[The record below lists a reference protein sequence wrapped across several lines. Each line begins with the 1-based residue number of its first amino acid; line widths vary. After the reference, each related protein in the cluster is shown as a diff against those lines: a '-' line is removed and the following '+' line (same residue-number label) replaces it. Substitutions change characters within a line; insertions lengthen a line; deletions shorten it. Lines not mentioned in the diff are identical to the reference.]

1 MARHR
6 QKDEEAGGEGLGVIE
21 SRKKLWRDAEGNI
34 VNKRPAQGEACRV
47 SAKKQATDGNYPH
60 HTGST
65 ITTEGCNPQ
74 TMIDAEPLSPPKSM
88 LSAESLDH
96 FSHQLPELPDD
107 QDFIDHT
114 AGPDMFDFLANSS
127 WGSHTSSSLGIP
139 GEMPMDDMFNPDTAS
154 SFNMPFTTMNNYNW
168 LFDISDT
175 TRISLPPSQ
184 NFNAMPDAQGPTRDH
199 QLEALQYQTT
209 SQPAIDPFR
218 GNNRMP
224 PSGSAEA
231 MFRQPTLQQTSSSS
245 SSSDAIQGTEMFQF
259 GSLPAQNSMPTTAPS
274 PRHVEPHMS
283 SSDPTPE
290 LDFSPQT
297 TTSPDSMQTQAA
309 NPGNMVSHMPNGLF
323 NMQILPPSP
332 PRRSMPTIDDLS
344 RNEIL
349 DILVSAKPR
358 TPEGSEISRDHPLLS
373 LSSMQNYLDLFFSRF
388 NVAYP
393 LLHQATFD
401 PSQTE
406 PLLLLAVLLLGAT
419 YSEKA
424 IHRLAVC
431 IHDVLRAQIFQH
443 SAFSST
449 PELWML
455 QTILLVECF
464 GKSRAGQKQHD
475 MAHLFHGLLINLIR
489 RSDCQTVRQ
498 PNFGEGSGD
507 LESDWRQAIDVEL
520 RKRLAFLCFLWD
532 TQHAV
537 LFSQSLCMSSFELRT
552 TLPCNQTTWEANSA
566 EEWWKYARKE
576 PQISY
581 LSVLK
586 AYMNPDLGIQIPQLN
601 ALSRLLVLHGL
612 MSVQW
617 DMKRRDQTS
626 LGMEKL
632 NGSSCSDQTKWQDR
646 LSQSYDA
653 WKADFDTYCMNMTL
667 SLGDNS
673 PMRKA
678 EFTRFSTATV
688 AIYHAAHITLNVEIL
703 DLQIYAGARH
713 IIGRPVTRADYD
725 RSRRIVKDWAK
736 PGGSTPAAKAAW
748 HAAHLLRD
756 GIMNLEN
763 WDVNNAFH
771 YPWCLYL
778 STLTCWAFHF
788 ANTTDK
794 SAYSG
799 GGGGGGGVDSRE
811 RHHVS
816 STTSTSKDSPHLDNH
831 NSNSNSVDDGIVWH
845 AKAEMNALVS
855 SMASVMPENL
865 WRALGK
871 YSTSGLTAVMAK
883 HLSNIR
889 WAVVHEGMK
898 VLRGLVPERS
908 INEYETF
915 LR

>member
-1 MARHR
+1 
-6 QKDEEAGGEGLGVIE
+6 
-21 SRKKLWRDAEGNI
+21 
-34 VNKRPAQGEACRV
+34 
-47 SAKKQATDGNYPH
+47 
-60 HTGST
+60 
-65 ITTEGCNPQ
+65 
-74 TMIDAEPLSPPKSM
+74 
-88 LSAESLDH
+88 
-96 FSHQLPELPDD
+96 
-107 QDFIDHT
+107 
-114 AGPDMFDFLANSS
+114 
-127 WGSHTSSSLGIP
+127 
-139 GEMPMDDMFNPDTAS
+139 
-154 SFNMPFTTMNNYNW
+154 
-168 LFDISDT
+168 
-175 TRISLPPSQ
+175 
-184 NFNAMPDAQGPTRDH
+184 
-199 QLEALQYQTT
+199 
-209 SQPAIDPFR
+209 
-218 GNNRMP
+218 
-224 PSGSAEA
+224 
-231 MFRQPTLQQTSSSS
+231 
-245 SSSDAIQGTEMFQF
+245 
-259 GSLPAQNSMPTTAPS
+259 
-274 PRHVEPHMS
+274 
-283 SSDPTPE
+283 
-290 LDFSPQT
+290 
-297 TTSPDSMQTQAA
+297 
-309 NPGNMVSHMPNGLF
+309 
-323 NMQILPPSP
+323 
-332 PRRSMPTIDDLS
+332 
-344 RNEIL
+344 
-349 DILVSAKPR
+349 
-358 TPEGSEISRDHPLLS
+358 
-373 LSSMQNYLDLFFSRF
+373 
-388 NVAYP
+388 
-393 LLHQATFD
+393 
-401 PSQTE
+401 
-406 PLLLLAVLLLGAT
+406 
-419 YSEKA
+419 
-424 IHRLAVC
+424 
-431 IHDVLRAQIFQH
+431 
-443 SAFSST
+443 
-449 PELWML
+449 
-455 QTILLVECF
+455 
-464 GKSRAGQKQHD
+464 
-475 MAHLFHGLLINLIR
+475 
-489 RSDCQTVRQ
+489 
-498 PNFGEGSGD
+498 
-507 LESDWRQAIDVEL
+507 
-520 RKRLAFLCFLWD
+520 
-532 TQHAV
+532 
-537 LFSQSLCMSSFELRT
+537 
-552 TLPCNQTTWEANSA
+552 
-566 EEWWKYARKE
+566 
-576 PQISY
+576 
-581 LSVLK
+581 
-586 AYMNPDLGIQIPQLN
+586 MNPDLGIQIPQLN

-626 LGMEKL
+626 LGEYHYYRTQYSTLLLKYSTNTLSVFLLSIGMEKL